1 MTQQTRCVIA
11 VLGAAAFTGCGQ
23 TPPPAPKPIVAAVA
37 PAAVAEAQAT
47 QPASDMAPTPPPID
61 ALRAALAAA
70 SDEES
75 RVRAVDAIAAL
86 GPNARGA
93 FDDLVKASADAS
105 ARVRWHAAR
114 GLGLIGED
122 AVAAVPLLVKLLDDA
137 DPIVVTQAAAA
148 IGLMRADDEA
158 ANMPE
163 VDKAAYVAAATAL
176 VAKLT
181 HHDPRVRR
189 AVLRAIA
196 KLQPD
201 IDRFAP
207 LVSERL
213 SDADPSVV
221 LPALH
226 SLADMGPDAVP
237 FLRKALENSS
247 SRYWASVAL
256 AEIGAA
262 AAPAV
267 PELQAGIATGE
278 PEERMQAIMALAAI
292 GEPAL
297 GAADE
302 IATALDAPE
311 IPFKFAAAYA
321 LGKLR
326 ATDADASL

>member
-1 MTQQTRCVIA
+1 MIRQTWCVVS
-11 VLGAAAFTGCGQ
+11 VLGAAAFMGCGQ
-23 TPPPAPKPIVAAVA
+23 APPPAPKPVAAAVA
-37 PAAVAEAQAT
+37 PATVVEAQAA
-47 QPASDMAPTPPPID
+47 QPVTDSAPTTPPID

-70 SDEES
+70 TDEES

-105 ARVRWHAAR
+105 SRVRWHAAR

-122 AVAAVPLLVKLLDDA
+122 AVAGVPLLVKLLDDA

-163 VDKAAYVAAATAL
+163 VDKAAYEAAATAL
-176 VAKLT
+176 VAKMT
-181 HHDPRVRR
+181 HPDPRVRR

-226 SLADMGPDAVP
+226 SLADMGGEAVP
-237 FLRKALENSS
+237 FLIKALENPK

-256 AEIGAA
+256 AEIGA
-262 AAPAV
+262 
-267 PELQAGIATGE
+267 
-278 PEERMQAIMALAAI
+278 ERMPGVGATYEDENCRYSRALR
-292 GEPAL
+292 EL
-297 GAADE
+297 S
-302 IATALDAPE
+302 ATLDPRVSFQHIHE
-311 IPFKFAAAYA
+311 EFSYA
-321 LGKLR
+321 VEACPSFRKPPTLR
-326 ATDADASL
+326 NSCKETDRKSVV